1 MTITLTPEIES
12 ALTQCATREG
22 TTPEQLALE
31 TLRKRLA
38 SFLIAKAPA
47 DEKLTLYDLIK
58 DHIGVID
65 SSEYVPGGARM
76 SENTGKKFAAG
87 MRRKREQGRL

>member
-1 MTITLTPEIES
+1 IPLTPEIEN
-12 ALTQCATREG
+12 ALAQCAQREG

-31 TLRKRLA
+31 TLRKRFA
-38 SFLIAKAPA
+38 SFLAAKAPA

-65 SSEYVPGGARM
+65 SSEKYPEGGHM

-87 MRRKREQGRL
+87 MKKKREQGRL